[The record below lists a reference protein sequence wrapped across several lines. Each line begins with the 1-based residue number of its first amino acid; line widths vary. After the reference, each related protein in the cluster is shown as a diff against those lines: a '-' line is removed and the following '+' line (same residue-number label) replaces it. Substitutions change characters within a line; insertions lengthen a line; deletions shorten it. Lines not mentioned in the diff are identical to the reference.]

1 MKKYIYIGG
10 YGRSGSTILDLFI
23 SSSGLFSVG
32 EFICIRDN
40 YNSGK
45 PCTCGDIIEECNV
58 WKSLVL
64 RRNKSFFK
72 SWFSSLFKEWD
83 TNSKLNYSIVDSSK
97 TSYNAAWRPFYIL
110 YIARNKF
117 KFKYIHVF
125 RSPFTMVKSVFSG
138 SNKLLEKGIDLK
150 RIGLLQSIKT
160 IINYYVSF
168 LAGCLI
174 KLFNKDKTIF
184 LDFEEFLA
192 DEELRNRLVSYL
204 DLDKIPKFKNGFKIN
219 KKCSEHMIDGNR
231 LRFKDE
237 IVFKIP
243 STPKFKSLS
252 LIEAF
257 TVISIY
263 PAWKASKIMSNNVL
277 K

>member
-10 YGRSGSTILDLFI
+10 YGRSGSTILDLYI
-23 SSSGLFSVG
+23 SSSGLFSIG
-32 EFICIRDN
+32 EFICIKDN

-45 PCTCGDIIEECNV
+45 PCTCGDRIEECDI

-83 TNSKLNYSIVDSSK
+83 VNSKLDYSIVDSSK
-97 TSYNAAWRPFYIL
+97 TSYDAAWRPFYIS

-117 KFKYIHVF
+117 KFSYIHVF
-125 RSPFTMVKSVFSG
+125 RSPFIMVKSVFSG
-138 SNKLLEKGIDLK
+138 SNKLLEKGIDHK

-160 IINYYVSF
+160 IINYYISF
-168 LAGCLI
+168 LAGSLI
-174 KLFNKDKTIF
+174 KLFNKDKSIF
-184 LDFEEFLA
+184 LDFDEFLEN
-192 DEELRNRLVSYL
+192 EESRNRLVSYL
-204 DLDKIPKFKNGFKIN
+204 DLEKIPELKGGFKIN
-219 KKCSEHMIDGNR
+219 KDYSEHMIDGNR

-237 IVFKIP
+237 IIFKIP

-252 LIEAF
+252 FIEAF
-257 TVISIY
+257 TAISIY
-263 PAWKASKIMSNNVL
+263 PAWKLSKIMSNNAF